1 MDLRGT
7 YDLTLASPV
16 HVTCTKR
23 GAWIPVGG
31 LISDI
36 TLARVKRWMGALEGL
51 FCVLPGDTQRN
62 DNAVLM
68 AIQTLRCASSLVDD
82 NEWIQELVVDA
93 HLYDAVNAGELGA
106 SARYLSQ

>member
-1 MDLRGT
+1 M
-7 YDLTLASPV
+7 YE
-16 HVTCTKR
+16 K
-23 GAWIPVGG
+23 GAWRPVGG

-93 HLYDAVNAGELGA
+93 HL
-106 SARYLSQ
+106 